1 VIYMVTMM
9 EIQLLVITG
18 MVLIVILFFAYS
30 FTRDQA
36 TENKRL
42 VRIPVK
48 TRDQRGR
55 STLPEE
61 ESSEVSP
68 TVYYIGF
75 LFIAYLLA
83 MLLMAI

>member
-1 VIYMVTMM
+1 MVTMM
-9 EIQLLVITG
+9 EIQLLIITG
-18 MVLIVILFFAYS
+18 IVLVVIMFFAYS

-68 TVYYIGF
+68 VIFYLGF
-75 LFIAYLLA
+75 LFIAYVLA
-83 MLLMAI
+83 MLVMAI